1 MQPTEGKNHRRRRVV
16 VTGLGAVT
24 PIGLSAGEF
33 WTNAVAGK
41 SGAARITAFDA
52 GDYDTQIAC
61 EVKDFDPLKFLDRK
75 SVNRM
80 DPFTQYAMACAEMAV
95 SDAGIDFEKVDRNR
109 VGVVFGS
116 GIGGM
121 RTWERQMQT
130 MFDSGGPHRISPFF
144 VPMMIAD
151 IAAGYISMRFNAKG
165 PNYATTSACAT
176 SSHAIADAYILI
188 QRGDADIMFSGGSEA
203 AVSPM
208 GVGGFNAMKA
218 LSTRNDDPERA
229 SRPFDLNRDGFVMGE
244 GAGMLVLEELEHARK
259 RGAPV
264 YAEIVGIG
272 MTADAYH
279 ITAPAPGG
287 EGAIRSMKLCLH
299 DAGLK
304 PEDVDYINAHG
315 TSTPFND
322 KSETQAIKSVFGDH
336 AYKLHV
342 SSTKSMTGHLLGAAG
357 AVEAIVCA
365 MTIREGTIPPTI
377 NYEVPD
383 PECDLNYVPN
393 TAIRKDVRVA
403 LSNTFGFGGHNASLL
418 FKKADGTA

>member
-1 MQPTEGKNHRRRRVV
+1 VV
-16 VTGLGAVT
+16 ITGVGAVT
-24 PIGLSAGEF
+24 PIGLNAADF
-33 WTNAVAGK
+33 WKNAVGGK
-41 SGAARITAFDA
+41 SGAAKITAFDA
-52 GDYDTQIAC
+52 TGYDTQIAC
-61 EVKDFDPLKFLDRK
+61 EVKNFDPLEFLDRK

-95 SDAGIDFEKVDRNR
+95 RDAGIDFGKVDRDR

-151 IAAGYISMRFNAKG
+151 IAAGYISMRFNARG

-218 LSTRNDDPERA
+218 LSTRNDEPERA
-229 SRPFDLNRDGFVMGE
+229 SRPFDANRDGFVMGE
-244 GAGMLVLEELEHARK
+244 GAGMLVLEDLGHARK

-287 EGAIRSMKLCLH
+287 EGAIRSMKLCLQ
-299 DAGLK
+299 DAGLGT
-304 PEDVDYINAHG
+304 EDVDYINAHG

-322 KSETQAIKSVFGDH
+322 KSETQAIKAVFGDR
-336 AYKLHV
+336 AYRMHV

-365 MTIREGTIPPTI
+365 MTIRDGVIPPTI
-377 NYEVPD
+377 NYETPD

-393 TAIRKDVRVA
+393 TAIRKEVNVA

-418 FKKADGTA
+418 FKKADGLV